1 MNQLSV
7 AEAVEL
13 GIKASALTVKSE
25 LTCNPDL
32 AELK

>member
-1 MNQLSV
+1 MNKLPLK
-7 AEAVEL
+7 EAIEL